1 MKKDIRLSYRSI
13 FSAMKRIFLF
23 ALLLAT
29 IVSSAQELY
38 KPRDVKRAFAAGTRS
53 NDGRPGKAYWQNKGR
68 YTINIKATPPDR
80 TIYGTETITYINNS
94 PNELRQL
101 LLKLFMNVHK
111 QGAPRASGA
120 STENLTSGVIIDSIL
135 VGGQKVRHNP
145 NSFTNLSVALPKPLL
160 SKDSVQLS
168 IAWHFDV
175 SLEQGREGVIDSTTF
190 FLAYFYPRVA
200 VYDDYCGWDAT
211 PYTGPLEFYNDFNDY
226 VLNVQV
232 PKNYVVW
239 ATGTLTNPTSVM
251 RPAIANRY
259 KQSLTDNNIIKIV
272 SPQDLAAK
280 AVTANNEF
288 NTWQFTSTNI
298 PDVAVGFSD
307 HYVWDGGSMVVDNK
321 TGRRASVQAAYN
333 DTAKDFHH
341 MVRFGK
347 ESLHWLSNSWPGIPY
362 PYEKTVVFQGY
373 AGMEYPM
380 MANDETY
387 EDTTFSKF
395 VAMHELAHTYMPFY
409 MGINETRYGF
419 MDEGWVTA
427 FEYLFNAETMGKE
440 KAGQFFKQF
449 RVQGW
454 TADPSQEQDMPI
466 ITAGSNLTGGG
477 LGNNIYGK
485 PALGYLALKDLLGD
499 VLFKKALHEYMER
512 WNGKH
517 PIPWDFFNT
526 FNDATGQ
533 NLNWFW
539 NSWFF
544 SHNYIDLSLKDVK
557 TTAGNTTVSIVNEG
571 GMPVPFDVVVTYA
584 DGETERFHQKPTVWQ
599 KDGKNVTIPVKTKKP
614 VVSVKLDGGI
624 YMDAAP
630 KDNEW
635 KKGV

>member
-1 MKKDIRLSYRSI
+1 MNL
-13 FSAMKRIFLF
+13 FFLF
-23 ALLLAT
+23 LFLFFVT
-29 IVSSAQELY
+29 SSSAQELY

-53 NDGRPGKAYWQNKGR
+53 NDGKPGKAYWQNKAR
-68 YTINIKATPPDR
+68 YTINIKATPPNR
-80 TIYGTETITYINNS
+80 TIYGTEDITYFNNS

-111 QGAPRASGA
+111 PGAPRASGT
-120 STENLTSGVIIDSIL
+120 SLENLTKGVTIDSIL
-135 VGGQKVRHNP
+135 IGGQKVRFNP
-145 NSFTNLSVALPKPLL
+145 NAFTNLPVALPKPLA

-168 IAWHFDV
+168 IAWHFEL
-175 SLEQGREGVIDSTTF
+175 SLEEGREGVIDSTTF
-190 FLAYFYPRVA
+190 FLAYFYPRIA
-200 VYDDYCGWDAT
+200 VYDDYRGWDAT
-211 PYTGPLEFYNDFNDY
+211 PYTGPLEFYSDFNDY

-232 PKNYVVW
+232 PRNYVVW
-239 ATGTLTNPTSVM
+239 ATGTLTNPSAVLSSNV
-251 RPAIANRY
+251 ANRY
-259 KQSLTDNNIIKIV
+259 KQSLTANDVVKII
-272 SPQDLAAK
+272 SPQDLATK
-280 AVTANNEF
+280 AVTANNER

-307 HYVWDGGSMVVDNK
+307 HYVWDGGSIVVDGK

-362 PYEKTVVFQGY
+362 PYEKSVVFQGY

-409 MGINETRYGF
+409 MGVNETRYGF

-427 FEYLFNAETMGKE
+427 FEYLFNTEKMGKE
-440 KAGQFFKQF
+440 QGEALFKQF
-449 RVQGW
+449 RVQNW
-454 TADPSQEQDMPI
+454 TTDPAQEQDMPI
-466 ITAGSNLTGGG
+466 ITTGNNLSGAG

-485 PALGYLALKDLLGD
+485 PALAYLALKELLGD
-499 VLFKKALHEYMER
+499 AMFKKALHEYMNR

-517 PIPWDFFNT
+517 PLPWDFFNT
-526 FNDATGQ
+526 VNDATGQ

-557 TTAGNTTVSIVNEG
+557 TAGNGTTVVIQNEG
-571 GMPVPFDVVVTYA
+571 GMPVPFDVLVTYA
-584 DGETERFHQKPTVWQ
+584 DGTMERFHQTPAVWQ
-599 KDGKNVTIPVKTKKP
+599 KDGKVASVSLKTTKQ
-614 VVSVKLDGGI
+614 VSNVKLDGGI
-624 YMDAAP
+624 FMDAAL

-635 KKGV
+635 KKGL

>member
-1 MKKDIRLSYRSI
+1 M
-13 FSAMKRIFLF
+13 
-23 ALLLAT
+23 
-29 IVSSAQELY
+29 Y
-38 KPRDVKRAFAAGTRS
+38 KPRDVKRAYAAGTRS
-53 NDGRPGKAYWQNKGR
+53 NDGRPGQNYWQNKGR
-68 YTINIKATPPDR
+68 YVINIKATPPAR
-80 TIYGTETITYINNS
+80 TIYGTEEITYINNS

-111 QGAPRASGA
+111 TGAPRVSGA
-120 STENLTSGVIIDSIL
+120 SLEDLTKGVIIDSIL
-135 VGGQKVRHNP
+135 VSGKKVRFNP
-145 NSFTNLSVALPKPLL
+145 NAFTNLSIALPKPLAT
-160 SKDSVQLS
+160 KDSVQLS

-190 FLAYFYPRVA
+190 FLAYFYPRIA
-200 VYDDYCGWDAT
+200 VYDDYRGWDAAA
-211 PYTGPLEFYNDFNDY
+211 YTGPLEFYSDFNDY

-232 PKNYVVW
+232 PKNYAVW
-239 ATGTLTNPTSVM
+239 ATGTLTNAASVM
-251 RPAIANRY
+251 QPAVANRY
-259 KQSLTDNNIIKIV
+259 KQSLTDNGVVKII

-280 AVTANNEF
+280 AVTANNAF
-288 NTWQFTSTNI
+288 NTWQFTSSNI

-307 HYVWDGGSMVVDNK
+307 HYVWDGGSVVVDPK

-427 FEYLFNAETMGKE
+427 FEYLFNSETMGKE
-440 KAGQFFKQF
+440 KAGEFFKQF
-449 RVQGW
+449 RVQNW
-454 TADPSQEQDMPI
+454 TNDPSQEQDMPI
-466 ITAGSNLTGGG
+466 ITAGSNLSGAG

-485 PALGYLALKDLLGD
+485 PALAYLALKELLGD
-499 VLFKKALHEYMER
+499 ATFKKALHEFMNR

-526 FNDATGQ
+526 FNDVTKQ

-557 TTAGNTTVSIVNEG
+557 TTTTGTSVSVTNEG
-571 GMPVPFDVVVTYA
+571 GMPVPFDVVVTYT
-584 DGETERFHQKPTVWQ
+584 DGSTERFHQTPSVWQ

-614 VVSVKLDGGI
+614 VASVKLDGGI

-635 KKGV
+635 KKGA